1 MQITETFAEEE
12 KGEIARLSSFAGAIA
27 IGDLVKSTLGPKGMD
42 IILIEVTIDGA
53 TILKAVGVNNP
64 AAKILEDMSR
74 FFDNEDGDKTTS
86 ATVLASELLR
96 EPEKLNEQMLHPQ
109 TIIAGWRASTQAA
122 RSVLI
127 AVAQDNSKDAEKFM
141 EEFDEHCLNDAQL
154 VDSVPAKV
162 VLGQAG
168 RRCRDAV
175 EDKIK
180 DKVTTRTIPVRL
192 GRCNQIWQVM
202 IGEDTLLRVESSLR
216 RICTVVIRGTT
227 QQITDEADRSLHD
240 ALCMVAATVKE
251 VRIVYGGGCPKTLM
265 ACAVF
270 KLAAE
275 TTVCSPPSS
284 RSATNETFFLTF
296 PDAFASTFLHK
307 LFKCSCAFHWNGMM
321 EPFRVWS
328 ITTLHRVQTNF
339 PENASRWLR
348 VSFGYWRSRSL
359 QVVLTAA
366 LANLFR
372 YLTFRWKVE
381 DDEKEGST
389 SFSWSSQFSGDGNRS
404 KIPMADD
411 RFQQNKLL
419 D

>member
-1 MQITETFAEEE
+1 
-12 KGEIARLSSFAGAIA
+12 
-27 IGDLVKSTLGPKGMD
+27 
-42 IILIEVTIDGA
+42 
-53 TILKAVGVNNP
+53 
-64 AAKILEDMSR
+64 MSR
-74 FFDNEDGDKTTS
+74 FFDNEVGDRTTS

-168 RRCRDAV
+168 RRCQVVSERGFPVGQARCAV
-175 EDKIK
+175 HQSKRIENAKILIANTPMDTVK
-180 DKVTTRTIPVRL
+180 FK
-192 GRCNQIWQVM
+192 IWQVM

-275 TTVCSPPSS
+275 TTVLLRLPLEW
-284 RSATNETFFLTF
+284 NDGTFSGVVHHDVAPGANQL
-296 PDAFASTFLHK
+296 PRK
-307 LFKCSCAFHWNGMM
+307 
-321 EPFRVWS
+321 R
-328 ITTLHRVQTNF
+328 I
-339 PENASRWLR
+339 
-348 VSFGYWRSRSL
+348 
-359 QVVLTAA
+359 QVVACLLRLLA
-366 LANLFR
+366 L
-372 YLTFRWKVE
+372 
-381 DDEKEGST
+381 
-389 SFSWSSQFSGDGNRS
+389 
-404 KIPMADD
+404 
-411 RFQQNKLL
+411 
-419 D
+419 